1 MLKLYQTVSAFCPNA
16 KRGIILKKKQN
27 SICNVKVPEYS
38 TVKEIVVKGTKAGG
52 DKRQFVFLDKNKNEC
67 ERSFNQTWSEMS
79 ALGTFFNKKGL
90 NGSKK
95 ISVIGENCYEWMIAY
110 YATLVGGNITVPMDC
125 KLPAEDLADQLIRCG
140 SDALVYTSKFK
151 GMVESFKSN
160 PDMPE
165 MHYFNISDD
174 YEAFIKEGKKLIEA
188 GDTSFENAD
197 VKPED
202 LACIAY
208 TSGTTAKS
216 KGVMLT
222 HRNIASN
229 CSSACRAHTGRHAIG
244 FLPLNHTYAWV
255 SALFSSYILTE
266 WGYLC
271 DGIGNIQ
278 GDLNKYH
285 PYNFSGVPLVVET
298 IYERIWKT
306 ARKTGREEILKKG
319 LKISNFLMKL
329 GIDRRRKIFKTIIDN
344 LGGNLN
350 MIVCGGANLDPK
362 YEKGMHEFG
371 IEIYNGYGMTEC
383 SPAITCNRPGARKF
397 GSVGIPLDCCEI
409 KINNPDEEGVGEI
422 YVKGKNVMAGYYN
435 DPEATAE
442 AFDGE
447 WFKTGD
453 HGRIDEDGFLFMVG
467 RKKNLICLSNGKNVS
482 PEELEDKL
490 SRIDYVREV
499 LVYEENKKIV
509 AEFFLNEEDYP
520 DARSRINNDVND
532 FNRKMPLF
540 KNIGKVK
547 IRDEEFPK
555 TTTLKIAR
563 KYN

>member
-1 MLKLYQTVSAFCPNA
+1 M
-16 KRGIILKKKQN
+16 KKQHKN
-27 SICNVKVPEYS
+27 LGNVNIPEYN
-38 TVKEIVVKGTKAGG
+38 TIKEIVVKGTQMGG
-52 DKRQFVFLDKNKNEC
+52 DHKQFVFLDKNKNEC
-67 ERSFNQTWSEMS
+67 ERTFNQTWDETN
-79 ALGTFFNKKGL
+79 AIGTFFNLKGL
-90 NGSKK
+90 NGKKK
-95 ISVIGENCYEWMIAY
+95 IAIIGENCFEWMVVY

-125 KLPAEDLADQLIRCG
+125 KLPAEDLGDQLIRC
-140 SDALVYTSKFK
+140 DCNALAYTDKFID
-151 GMVESFKSN
+151 MVEGFKADPN
-160 PDMPE
+160 MPE
-165 MHYFNISDD
+165 MLYFNISDD
-174 YEAFIKEGKKLIEA
+174 YESFISEGKAALAA
-188 GDTSFENAD
+188 GDTSLVDAE

-222 HRNIASN
+222 HKNIASN
-229 CSSACRAHTGRHAIG
+229 CSSSCRALSGKHAIG

-266 WGYLC
+266 WGYMC
-271 DGIGNIQ
+271 DGIGDIQ
-278 GDLNKYH
+278 PSLKKYH

-298 IYERIWKT
+298 IYDRVWKT
-306 ARKTGREEILKKG
+306 ARRTGREDILKKG
-319 LKISNFLMKL
+319 LKISNTLMKL
-329 GIDRRRKIFKTIIDN
+329 GIDRRRKIFKTILDN

-362 YEKGMHEFG
+362 YEKGMHDFG
-371 IEIYNGYGMTEC
+371 IDIFNGYGLTEC
-383 SPAITCNRPGARKF
+383 SPAITCNRPDRFRF
-397 GSVGIPLDCCEI
+397 GSVGTPLDCCQI
-409 KINNPDEEGVGEI
+409 KIVNPDEEGVGEI
-422 YVKGKNVMAGYYN
+422 YVKGTNVMAGYYG
-435 DPEATAE
+435 DPEATAA

-453 HGRIDEDGFLFMVG
+453 HGRIDKDGFLFIIG

-490 SRIDYVREV
+490 SRIDYVKEV
-499 LVYEENKKIV
+499 LVYEEDNKIV

-520 DARSRINNDVND
+520 DARSRINGDVQE
-532 FNRKMPLF
+532 FNCNMPLF
-540 KNIGKVK
+540 KNINKVK
-547 IRDEEFPK
+547 VRDEEFPK

>member
-1 MLKLYQTVSAFCPNA
+1 MKIRKQSAGFESPTYQ
-16 KRGIILKKKQN
+16 
-27 SICNVKVPEYS
+27 
-38 TVKEIVVKGTKAGG
+38 TVKEIIVKGAKKGG
-52 DKRQFVFLDKNKNEC
+52 DKRQFVFLDKKKNEC
-67 ERSFNQTWSEMS
+67 ERSFNQTWNEI
-79 ALGTFFNKKGL
+79 AAIGTFFYGRGL
-90 NGSKK
+90 DGKKK
-95 ISVIGENCYEWMIAY
+95 IAIIGENCFEWMVVY
-110 YATLVGGNITVPMDC
+110 YATLVGCNITVPMDC
-125 KLPAEDLADQLIRCG
+125 KLPEEDLADQLIRCG
-140 SDALVYTSKFK
+140 CDALVYTDKFIP
-151 GMVESFKSN
+151 MVENFKKY
-160 PDMPE
+160 PGMPE
-165 MHYFNISDD
+165 MQYFNISDD
-174 YEAFIKEGKKLIEA
+174 YAEFIKEGEA
-188 GDTSFENAD
+188 GLKNGEKAFLEAD

-222 HRNIASN
+222 HKNIASN

-278 GDLNKYH
+278 GDLKKYQ

-298 IYERIWKT
+298 IYDRIWKT
-306 ARKTGREEILKKG
+306 ARKTGREDILKKG
-319 LKISNFLMKL
+319 LKISNTLMKL

-362 YEKGMHEFG
+362 YEKGMHDFG

-383 SPAITCNRPGARKF
+383 SPAITCNRPGKCKF
-397 GSVGIPLDCCEI
+397 GSVGVPLDCCEI
-409 KINNPDEEGVGEI
+409 KISNPDEEGVGEI
-422 YVKGKNVMAGYYN
+422 YVRGDNVTQGYYG
-435 DPEATAE
+435 DPEATAA

-453 HGRIDEDGFLFMVG
+453 HGRIDEDGFLFIVG

-490 SRIDYVREV
+490 SRIEYVKEV
-499 LVYEENKKIV
+499 LVFEENNKIC
-509 AEFFLNEEDYP
+509 AELFLNEEDYP
-520 DARSRINNDVND
+520 DARARIKGDID
-532 FNRKMPLF
+532 EFNRNMPLF
-540 KNIGKVK
+540 KNIGKFTL
-547 IRDEEFPK
+547 RDTEFPK
-555 TTTLKIAR
+555 TTTLKIVR
-563 KYN
+563 DR

>member
-1 MLKLYQTVSAFCPNA
+1 MKSNEMKIVS
-16 KRGIILKKKQN
+16 
-27 SICNVKVPEYS
+27 PEFE
-38 TVKEIVVKGTKAGG
+38 TVKEIVVKGVEKGG
-52 DKRQFVFLDKNKNEC
+52 DKRQYVFLDQHTKEEC
-67 ERSFNQTWSEMS
+67 ERSFNQTWAEIRAIGS
-79 ALGTFFNKKGL
+79 LFFGRGL
-90 NGSKK
+90 NGGKK
-95 ISVIGENCYEWMIAY
+95 IAIIGENCFEWMIVY

-125 KLPAEDLADQLIRCG
+125 KLPAEDLADQLIRCDC
-140 SDALVYTSKFK
+140 DALVYTKKFASMAEDFKNDSSIPAMQYFDISK
-151 GMVESFKSN
+151 
-160 PDMPE
+160 
-165 MHYFNISDD
+165 D
-174 YEAFIKEGKKLIEA
+174 YNELIKEGNEVIA
-188 GDTSFENAD
+188 NGDLSFENAE

-222 HRNIASN
+222 HKNIASN

-278 GDLNKYH
+278 GDLKKYQ

-298 IYERIWKT
+298 IYDRIWKT
-306 ARKTGREEILKKG
+306 ARKTGREDILKKG
-319 LKISNFLMKL
+319 LKISNTLMKL

-362 YEKGMHEFG
+362 YEKGMHDFG

-383 SPAITCNRPGARKF
+383 SPAITCNRPGKTKF
-397 GSVGIPLDCCEI
+397 GSVGVPLDCCEI

-422 YVKGKNVMAGYYN
+422 YVKGTNVMVGYYN
-435 DPEATAE
+435 EPEATAA

-453 HGRIDEDGFLFMVG
+453 HGRIDEDGFLFIVG

-490 SRIDYVREV
+490 SRIDYVKEV

-520 DARSRINNDVND
+520 DARAKLKGDVD
-532 FNRKMPLF
+532 EFNRNMPIF
-540 KNIGKVK
+540 KNVNKIK
-547 IRDEEFPK
+547 IRDDEFPK

>member
-1 MLKLYQTVSAFCPNA
+1 MKKNTTKAVTH
-16 KRGIILKKKQN
+16 II
-27 SICNVKVPEYS
+27 PEYA
-38 TVKEIVVKGTKAGG
+38 TVKEIVVKGTQAGG
-52 DKRQFVFLDKNKNEC
+52 NKRQFVFLDKNKNEC
-67 ERSFNQTWSEMS
+67 ERSFNQTWTEIS
-79 ALGTFFNKKGL
+79 ALGTYFNLKGL
-90 NGSKK
+90 NGKKK
-95 ISVIGENCYEWMIAY
+95 ISIIGENCFEWMITY

-125 KLPAEDLADQLIRCG
+125 KLPSEDLADQLIRCN
-140 SDALVYTSKFK
+140 SDALVYTSKFRE
-151 GMVESFKSN
+151 MVEEFKAN

-165 MHYFNISDD
+165 MLYFDISED
-174 YEAFIKEGKKLIEA
+174 YEAFLSEGKAAINA
-188 GDTSFENAD
+188 GDKSFENT
-197 VKPED
+197 VVEPQD

-222 HRNIASN
+222 HANIASN

-255 SALFSSYILTE
+255 SALFSSYILSE

-278 GDLNKYH
+278 GDLKKYQ

-298 IYERIWKT
+298 IYDRIWKT
-306 ARKTGREEILKKG
+306 AKKTGREDILKKG

-383 SPAITCNRPGARKF
+383 SPAITCNRPGQRKF
-397 GSVGIPLDCCEI
+397 GSVGTPLDCCEI
-409 KINNPDEEGVGEI
+409 KINNPDEDGVGEI
-422 YVKGKNVMAGYYN
+422 FVKGKNVMAGYYN

-447 WFKTGD
+447 WFRTGD
-453 HGRIDEDGFLFMVG
+453 HGRIDEDGFLFIVG
-467 RKKNLICLSNGKNVS
+467 RKKNLIVLSNGKNVS

-490 SRIDYVREV
+490 SRIDYVKEV
-499 LVYEENKKIV
+499 LVYEEDKKIV

-520 DARSRINNDVND
+520 DARSRIQNDVSE

-540 KNIGKVK
+540 KNINTVR

-563 KYN
+563 KY

>member
-1 MLKLYQTVSAFCPNA
+1 MGDVK
-16 KRGIILKKKQN
+16 LKKQHKNLGNQN
-27 SICNVKVPEYS
+27 IPTYK
-38 TVKEIVVKGTKAGG
+38 TIKEIVVKGTEMGG

-67 ERSFNQTWSEMS
+67 IRTFNQTWSEMS
-79 ALGTFFNKKGL
+79 AIGTVFSVNGL
-90 NGSKK
+90 NGKKK
-95 ISVIGENCYEWMIAY
+95 IAIIGENCFEWMVAY

-140 SDALVYTSKFK
+140 CDALVYTSKFIP
-151 GMVESFKSN
+151 MVEEFKAD
-160 PDMPE
+160 PKMPE
-165 MHYFNISDD
+165 MIYFNISDD
-174 YEAFIKEGKKLIEA
+174 YEVLLAQGQAALDA
-188 GDTSFENAD
+188 GDTSFAD
-197 VKPED
+197 AEVKPDD
-202 LACIAY
+202 LACVSY

-222 HRNIASN
+222 HYNIATN
-229 CSSACRAHTGRHAIG
+229 CSSSCRALSGKHAIG

-271 DGIGNIQ
+271 DSIKSIQ
-278 GDLNKYH
+278 ADLKKYQ

-298 IYERIWKT
+298 IYDRVWKT
-306 ARKTGREEILKKG
+306 ARKTGREDILKKG

-329 GIDRRRKIFKTIIDN
+329 GIDKRRKIFKTIHDN

-350 MIVCGGANLDPK
+350 MIVCGSANLDPK
-362 YEKGMHEFG
+362 YEKGMHDFG
-371 IEIYNGYGMTEC
+371 IDIFNGYGLTEC
-383 SPAITCNRPGARKF
+383 SPAVTCNRPDKFKF
-397 GSVGIPLDCCEI
+397 GSVGTPLDCCEI
-409 KINNPDEEGVGEI
+409 KIVNPDDEGVGEI
-422 YVKGKNVMAGYYN
+422 YVKGTNVMVGYYN
-435 DPEATAE
+435 DPEATAA

-490 SRIDYVREV
+490 YRIDYVKEV
-499 LVYEENKKIV
+499 LVYEEDKKIV

-520 DARSRINNDVND
+520 DARSRIQGDVNE
-532 FNRKMPLF
+532 FNRNMPLF

-547 IRDEEFPK
+547 VRDDEFPK
-555 TTTLKIAR
+555 TTTLKIVR
-563 KYN
+563 NYN

>member
-1 MLKLYQTVSAFCPNA
+1 MSGKHN
-16 KRGIILKKKQN
+16 KINRNEIH
-27 SICNVKVPEYS
+27 EYL
-38 TVKEIVVKGTKAGG
+38 TVKEIVVKGTQAGG

-67 ERSFNQTWSEMS
+67 ERSFNQTWNEMS
-79 ALGTFFNKKGL
+79 ALGTFFYEKGL
-90 NGSKK
+90 SGKKK
-95 ISVIGENCYEWMIAY
+95 ISIIGENCFEWMIAY

-125 KLPAEDLADQLIRCG
+125 KLPADDLADQLIRCG
-140 SDALVYTSKFK
+140 SDALVYTSKFE
-151 GMVESFKSN
+151 GMVEEFKAN
-160 PDMPE
+160 PDMPQ
-165 MHYFNISDD
+165 MLYFNISSD
-174 YEAFIKEGKKLIEA
+174 YDSFLAEGKAAIEA
-188 GDTSFENAD
+188 GNNSFANAD

-278 GDLNKYH
+278 GDLKKYQ

-306 ARKTGREEILKKG
+306 AKKTGREDILKKG

-383 SPAITCNRPGARKF
+383 APAITCNRPGQRKF
-397 GSVGIPLDCCEI
+397 GSVGTPLDCCEI
-409 KINNPDEEGVGEI
+409 KIHNPDEEGVGEI
-422 YVKGKNVMAGYYN
+422 YVRGKNVMAGYYN

-453 HGRIDEDGFLFMVG
+453 HGRIDSDGFLFMVG

-490 SRIDYVREV
+490 SRIDYVKEV

-509 AEFFLNEEDYP
+509 AEFFLNEEEYP
-520 DARSRINNDVND
+520 DARGRIQNDVNE

-547 IRDEEFPK
+547 VRDDEFPK

>member
-1 MLKLYQTVSAFCPNA
+1 MKIRKQSAGFESPTYQ
-16 KRGIILKKKQN
+16 
-27 SICNVKVPEYS
+27 
-38 TVKEIVVKGTKAGG
+38 TVKEIIVKGAKKGG
-52 DKRQFVFLDKNKNEC
+52 DKRQFVFLDKNKKEC
-67 ERSFNQTWSEMS
+67 ERSFNQTWNEI
-79 ALGTFFNKKGL
+79 AAIGTFFYGRGL
-90 NGSKK
+90 DGKKK
-95 ISVIGENCYEWMIAY
+95 IAIIGENCFEWMVIY
-110 YATLVGGNITVPMDC
+110 YATLVGCNITVPMDC
-125 KLPAEDLADQLIRCG
+125 KLPEEDLADQLIRCG
-140 SDALVYTSKFK
+140 CDALVYTDKFIP
-151 GMVESFKSN
+151 MVENFKKY
-160 PDMPE
+160 PGMPE
-165 MHYFNISDD
+165 MQYFNISDD
-174 YEAFIKEGKKLIEA
+174 YAEFIKEGEA
-188 GDTSFENAD
+188 GLKNGEKAFLEAD

-222 HRNIASN
+222 HKNIASN

-278 GDLNKYH
+278 GDLKKYQ

-298 IYERIWKT
+298 IYDRIWKT
-306 ARKTGREEILKKG
+306 ARKTGREDILKKG
-319 LKISNFLMKL
+319 LKISNTLMKL

-362 YEKGMHEFG
+362 YEKGMHDFG

-383 SPAITCNRPGARKF
+383 SPAITCNRPGKCKF
-397 GSVGIPLDCCEI
+397 GSVGVPLDCCEI
-409 KINNPDEEGVGEI
+409 KISNPDEEGVGEI
-422 YVKGKNVMAGYYN
+422 YVRGDNVTQGYYG
-435 DPEATAE
+435 DPEATAA

-453 HGRIDEDGFLFMVG
+453 HGRIDEDGFLFIVG

-490 SRIDYVREV
+490 SRIEYVKEV
-499 LVYEENKKIV
+499 LVFEENNKIC
-509 AEFFLNEEDYP
+509 AELFLNEEDYP
-520 DARSRINNDVND
+520 DARARIKGDID
-532 FNRKMPLF
+532 EFNRNMPLF
-540 KNIGKVK
+540 KNIGKFTL
-547 IRDEEFPK
+547 RDTEFPK
-555 TTTLKIAR
+555 TTTLKIVR
-563 KYN
+563 DR

>member
-1 MLKLYQTVSAFCPNA
+1 MKKIKNVSGFDSPDYN
-16 KRGIILKKKQN
+16 
-27 SICNVKVPEYS
+27 
-38 TVKEIVVKGTKAGG
+38 TVKEIIVTGAKKGG
-52 DKRQFVFLDKNKNEC
+52 DKRQFVFLDKSKKEC
-67 ERSFNQTWSEMS
+67 ERSFNQTWSEIS
-79 ALGTFFNKKGL
+79 AIGTFFYGRGL
-90 NGSKK
+90 DGQKK
-95 ISVIGENCYEWMIAY
+95 IAIIGENCFEWMIIY
-110 YATLVGGNITVPMDC
+110 YATLVGCNVTVPMDA
-125 KLPAEDLADQLIRCG
+125 KLSEEDLADQLIRCG
-140 SDALVYTSKFK
+140 CDALVYTDKFI
-151 GMVESFKSN
+151 GMVENFKKY

-165 MHYFNISDD
+165 MQYFNITDD
-174 YEAFIKEGKKLIEA
+174 YADFISEGEKALENGEKAFL
-188 GDTSFENAD
+188 NAE

-222 HRNIASN
+222 HKNIASN

-278 GDLNKYH
+278 GDLKKYQ

-298 IYERIWKT
+298 IYDRIWKT
-306 ARKTGREEILKKG
+306 ARRTGREEILKKG
-319 LKISNFLMKL
+319 LKISNTLMKL

-362 YEKGMHEFG
+362 YEKGMHDFG

-383 SPAITCNRPGARKF
+383 SPAITCNRPGKSKF
-397 GSVGIPLDCCEI
+397 GSVGVPLDCCEI
-409 KINNPDEEGVGEI
+409 KIHNPDEDGVGEI
-422 YVKGKNVMAGYYN
+422 YVRGDNVTVGYYG
-435 DPEATAE
+435 DPEATA
-442 AFDGE
+442 ASFDGE

-490 SRIDYVREV
+490 SRIEYVSEV
-499 LVYEENKKIV
+499 LVFEEKGQIC
-509 AEFFLNEEDYP
+509 AELFLNEEDYP
-520 DARSRINNDVND
+520 DAKARIKGDID
-532 FNRKMPLF
+532 EFNRNMPLF
-540 KNIGKVK
+540 KNIARFV
-547 IRDEEFPK
+547 IRDTEFPK
-555 TTTLKIAR
+555 TTTLKIVR
-563 KYN
+563 YR